1 MSFKPPAVCPSICS
15 RVSVALLARRVMAAT
30 FTHRLSRGKEE
41 ELGDSSWG
49 RSPTYG
55 LQCNVA

>member
-1 MSFKPPAVCPSICS
+1 MSFKPLAVCPSICS
-15 RVSVALLARRVMAAT
+15 RVSVALLARRVMAVA
-30 FTHRLSRGKEE
+30 FTHHLSRGKEE

-55 LQCNVA
+55 LQ